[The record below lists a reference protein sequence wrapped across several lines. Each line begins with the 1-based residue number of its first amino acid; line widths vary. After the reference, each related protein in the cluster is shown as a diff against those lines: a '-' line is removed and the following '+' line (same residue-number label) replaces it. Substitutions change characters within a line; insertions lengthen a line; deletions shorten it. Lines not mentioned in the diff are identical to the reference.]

1 MQREEHVGTER
12 RWPCA
17 SLRRNQSSDTLIL
30 EFLVSRI
37 MKELLLLFK
46 PPSLWYF
53 VLEVPANSYDRDFPD
68 MTILLP
74 PGSYFPEEVHM
85 PWYNLLKSNRQHSH
99 TITLICLL

>member
-1 MQREEHVGTER
+1 MWGQREDGHTSQGG
-12 RWPCA
+12 
-17 SLRRNQSSDTLIL
+17 LRRNQSSDTLIL
-30 EFLVSRI
+30 DFLVSRI

-53 VLEVPANSYDRDFPD
+53 VLEALANSYDREFAD

-74 PGSYFPEEVHM
+74 PGSCFPEEVHM